1 MCKVARTVSTSTPS
15 SSDWTTGDS
24 PPSLGSREAGLVP
37 GEDEEE
43 GVPGGWEGV
52 GTWTVTTS

>member
-1 MCKVARTVSTSTPS
+1 MCKVARAVSTSTPS
-15 SSDWTTGDS
+15 SSDCTTGDS
-24 PPSLGSREAGLVP
+24 LPSLGSREAGSVP

-52 GTWTVTTS
+52 GTWRVTAS